1 MRNIYNIRQIF
12 VSFMATSILTWAFFK
27 NQLVVKII
35 ISPFLIC
42 AIAIGL
48 ENIFLLL
55 NKNKIANIFK
65 NIFRISFFIYI
76 IGFLIYATY
85 YAISN
90 KSYLLL
96 IIISI
101 FIIGIINFFKK
112 K

>member
-12 VSFMATSILTWAFFK
+12 VSFMATSILTWAFF
-27 NQLVVKII
+27 
-35 ISPFLIC
+35 
-42 AIAIGL
+42 
-48 ENIFLLL
+48 